1 LQAQQILQEKQKQNR
16 EDSPSTVA
24 GPAPTLAAE
33 ASEELVEDVKDEKS
47 FEEQLEAI
55 KRSAKE
61 QKALQEAKKYG
72 PIDYDSPP
80 PAPQQSSWTDNIT
93 TKVSACSLYITLQAL
108 NPQCYNCPKTYLFWF
123 NK

>member
-1 LQAQQILQEKQKQNR
+1 MIDQCFTSWCCRQILQEKQKQNR

-55 KRSAKE
+55 KRY
-61 QKALQEAKKYG
+61 LG
-72 PIDYDSPP
+72 
-80 PAPQQSSWTDNIT
+80 
-93 TKVSACSLYITLQAL
+93 L
-108 NPQCYNCPKTYLFWF
+108 NT
-123 NK
+123 

>member
-1 LQAQQILQEKQKQNR
+1 LQKGSRTQRHKQEQDPILQAQQILQEKQKQNR

-55 KRSAKE
+55 KRSV
-61 QKALQEAKKYG
+61 Q
-72 PIDYDSPP
+72 
-80 PAPQQSSWTDNIT
+80 
-93 TKVSACSLYITLQAL
+93 VC
-108 NPQCYNCPKTYLFWF
+108 
-123 NK
+123 